1 MFPAMTTDEMKAR
14 TKALALRVMKMTDH
28 LPGGRKAQV
37 LSDQIL
43 RSAMSVAANY
53 RAACRGRSAAEF
65 TAKLGIAVEEAD
77 ETCLWLEFDN
87 RRRAAAGE
95 QIEIPQIRSRRGDRH
110 AVLRRPHHEAAREE
124 LAPLTSSILLLP

>member
-1 MFPAMTTDEMKAR
+1 LQSSRGAAIFLAMTTDEMKTR

-77 ETCLWLEFDN
+77 ETCLWLELITEGGLLPEN
-87 RRRAAAGE
+87 KLKSL
-95 QIEIPQIRSRRGDRH
+95 RSEADEVT
-110 AVLRRPHHEAAREE
+110 AMLFSAAR
-124 LAPLTSSILLLP
+124 TMKQRVKN